1 MEWDNLIELILNSIQ
16 IIGVFIAIIIGLI
29 ISKVMDLKKEK
40 NEAIDTIE
48 DITNELENMNKQF
61 NGLKEEQYEFY
72 KEDSVFAIIDLIF
85 EGKECEISNSVPY
98 ISEQEQNVLKVADI
112 ISKNIS
118 IEECKKQLKVEKYSV
133 EETIVDEIYE
143 RSDKMEFPNF
153 KLPDFSSPVTSPPII
168 PNLDYKT
175 PRIVSAIDNIQNIN
189 RLRDMDNL
197 SYQIRLKEQQK
208 KIYEKRLKSINS
220 TLDIKIGRILSIII
234 ILISV
239 VIPFLIIAFQDSLEC
254 YQIFIYVY
262 LIASFVLSM
271 LSMCIYLFWFWK
283 K

>member
-1 MEWDNLIELILNSIQ
+1 
-16 IIGVFIAIIIGLI
+16 
-29 ISKVMDLKKEK
+29 
-40 NEAIDTIE
+40 
-48 DITNELENMNKQF
+48 
-61 NGLKEEQYEFY
+61 
-72 KEDSVFAIIDLIF
+72 
-85 EGKECEISNSVPY
+85 
-98 ISEQEQNVLKVADI
+98 
-112 ISKNIS
+112 
-118 IEECKKQLKVEKYSV
+118 
-133 EETIVDEIYE
+133 
-143 RSDKMEFPNF
+143 MEFPNF